1 MPTPSAYI
9 LCTSPR
15 SGSTLLCALLRDSG
29 VAGHPKSYF
38 HQPDL
43 AKWRAGLDLAPDT
56 PRPDIFAEAVA
67 QGRGDTDIFGLRLQ
81 RHSAPFFFDQ
91 VRDAHPD
98 ATTDKAAVET
108 QFGSTRYI
116 HLHRKDKVAQAVSL
130 VRASQS
136 GLWHRNADGSEL
148 ERTAPPQPLHYDQTA
163 IAQEVETVKGYDT
176 AWEDWFTEQ
185 AITPLRLDYD
195 TLSANP
201 AATLTQTLNH
211 LDLPQGAPVQPA
223 VSKLSDDIS
232 VDWITRF
239 KSETNA

>member
-43 AKWRAGLDLAPDT
+43 DKWRAGLGLASDT
-56 PRPDIFAEAVA
+56 SRPDIFAAAIA

-81 RHSAPFFFDQ
+81 RHSAPFFFEQ
-91 VRDAHPD
+91 IRDAHPD
-98 ATTDKAAVET
+98 APTDKAAVEA
-108 QFGSTRYI
+108 QFGSTSFIY
-116 HLHRKDKVAQAVSL
+116 LHRMDKVAQAVSL

-136 GLWHRNADGSEL
+136 GLWHRNANGSEL
-148 ERTAPPQPLHYDQTA
+148 ERSSPPQPLHYDHAA

-176 AWEDWFTEQ
+176 GWEDWFAEQ

-195 TLSANP
+195 MLSADP
-201 AATLTQTLNH
+201 VATLAQTVAY

-223 VSKLSDDIS
+223 VSKLSDDVS
-232 VDWITRF
+232 ADWIARF
-239 KSETNA
+239 KSETHT